1 MEPITLIFLGGMVS
15 GVIVGDAFDPIGLSK
30 DDVDLHKQCVVT
42 TIKDKQYNFEIKDY
56 IESVKTTEVCNTQT
70 KEEKHHAIYDR
81 WKERLQKGTRL
92 GKEK

>member
-1 MEPITLIFLGGMVS
+1 MVS

-56 IESVKTTEVCNTQT
+56 IENIRTTEVCNTQT

>member
-56 IESVKTTEVCNTQT
+56 IETIRTTEVCNTQT

>member
-30 DDVDLHKQCVVT
+30 DDVDLHKQCIVT

-56 IESVKTTEVCNTQT
+56 IETVRTTEVCNTQT

>member
-56 IESVKTTEVCNTQT
+56 IENVRETEVCNTQT

-81 WKERLQKGTRL
+81 WKERLHKRTRL

>member
-1 MEPITLIFLGGMVS
+1 VEPITLIFLGGMVS

-56 IESVKTTEVCNTQT
+56 IETIRTTEVCNTQT